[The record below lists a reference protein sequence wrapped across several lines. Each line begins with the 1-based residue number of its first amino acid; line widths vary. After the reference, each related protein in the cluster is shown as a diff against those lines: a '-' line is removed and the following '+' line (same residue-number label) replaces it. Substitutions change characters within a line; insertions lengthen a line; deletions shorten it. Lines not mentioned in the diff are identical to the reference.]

1 MAIKRKATEKIK
13 RLRKKRSIKNPPL
26 PLLSKRKKIIMNNNK
41 WVQILLMRMH
51 QKKVFNYIQL
61 GENFANLF
69 LAIVF
74 AKGLI
79 TDILQS
85 VSLTLYM
92 VHSSQRRQTWSRS
105 KQGLSKRQ
113 KLNVYY
119 TCPKIK

>member
-1 MAIKRKATEKIK
+1 
-13 RLRKKRSIKNPPL
+13 
-26 PLLSKRKKIIMNNNK
+26 
-41 WVQILLMRMH
+41 MRMH